1 MSNFCGLDFGTSNS
15 SINSPGRLK
24 LIFFTVVFLEMLTGA
39 EIDIFVPSFPEL
51 QDVFMLTPFLVELT
65 ISVNLIAHCIASL
78 VIGNLGDRYGRRPVI
93 VYSLLVFV
101 VGSVFCIF
109 AYDYWVLLLGRILQG
124 IGAAGP
130 AVLSIVVIVDL
141 YPTHEVQKK
150 MGIINGAVTLAM
162 AGAPIL
168 GSYVTRL
175 FHWEG
180 NFVLLLLM
188 GVASLVLAWLYLPQ
202 GTPQSTI
209 SLSLREYLPVL
220 RSKKTLYYIIG
231 LGFLLQVYWV
241 FIGLSPILY
250 IDDLGVPLVKFGLY
264 QGATAGAFALC
275 SLLSGPI
282 LKRFGER
289 NSFFAGV
296 FFLLA
301 FLVGAL
307 CLMAFNVKDP
317 LLITIVLVLAAVGL
331 VFPFNIMWSLAL
343 ESVANAK
350 ARISALAIAIRLVIT
365 SLGLQVASF
374 FYDHS
379 FFSIGATMCVSLLLA
394 SICGYRLFRLDK
406 SILKPHKHEEL
417 EWHL

>member
-168 GSYVTRL
+168 GSYVTPVIPLGRQFCSTSLNGSSL
-175 FHWEG
+175 FSACLALFATRDTPINNLTIVKRVSTSAALKKDAILHHW
-180 NFVLLLLM
+180 
-188 GVASLVLAWLYLPQ
+188 A
-202 GTPQSTI
+202 
-209 SLSLREYLPVL
+209 
-220 RSKKTLYYIIG
+220 
-231 LGFLLQVYWV
+231 
-241 FIGLSPILY
+241 
-250 IDDLGVPLVKFGLY
+250 
-264 QGATAGAFALC
+264 
-275 SLLSGPI
+275 
-282 LKRFGER
+282 RF
-289 NSFFAGV
+289 SSAGV
-296 FFLLA
+296 L
-301 FLVGAL
+301 G
-307 CLMAFNVKDP
+307 
-317 LLITIVLVLAAVGL
+317 IHW
-331 VFPFNIMWSLAL
+331 PFTHSL
-343 ESVANAK
+343 
-350 ARISALAIAIRLVIT
+350 
-365 SLGLQVASF
+365 
-374 FYDHS
+374 H
-379 FFSIGATMCVSLLLA
+379 
-394 SICGYRLFRLDK
+394 
-406 SILKPHKHEEL
+406 
-417 EWHL
+417 